1 MRDPSAVRVIA
12 LCSCVLGTF
21 FLAKSIS
28 TRSPKYMLHE
38 LLSFKVNRIKFFRKY
53 VTQKLEVVVGF
64 VCLLAGFGLMIY
76 LEIQALRDQQDSG
89 AMHGFANW
97 WLVIGLTLAAMLII
111 AALLNRVCAFFS
123 GKIFVELMRFM
134 MEPHGFQRQND
145 KSLVL
150 ELGRLMKVKRQDS
163 DTIESYGARI
173 RQRMGVAVPETGAE
187 DSGPVEY

>member
-12 LCSCVLGTF
+12 LCSCVLGSF

-38 LLSFKVNRIKFFRKY
+38 LLSFKVNRSKFFRKY

-64 VCLLAGFGLMIY
+64 VCLLAGFGLLIY
-76 LEIQALRDQQDSG
+76 LEIQALRDQEASVLP
-89 AMHGFANW
+89 GFANW
-97 WLVIGLTLAAMLII
+97 WLVVGLTLAAMLII
-111 AALLNRVCAFFS
+111 ALLLNRVCAFFS

-134 MEPHGFQRQND
+134 MERHGFQLQND

>member
-12 LCSCVLGTF
+12 LCSCVLGSF

-38 LLSFKVNRIKFFRKY
+38 LLSFKVNRSKFFRKY

-64 VCLLAGFGLMIY
+64 VCLLAGFGLLIY
-76 LEIQALRDQQDSG
+76 LEIQALCAQESS
-89 AMHGFANW
+89 ALPGFANW
-97 WLVIGLTLAAMLII
+97 WLVVGVTLAAMLII
-111 AALLNRVCAFFS
+111 ALLLNRVCAFFS

-134 MEPHGFQRQND
+134 MERHGFQLQND

-163 DTIESYGARI
+163 DTIESYSARI
-173 RQRMGVAVPETGAE
+173 RQRMGVTVPETGAE
-187 DSGPVEY
+187 DGGPVEY